1 MVKIMKIG
9 SGCTLKEICNLDRE
23 IAQAK
28 SNHTGINFEPKG
40 SCHFSFGNTV
50 HSDQNLKIIKGNL

>member
-9 SGCTLKEICNLDRE
+9 SGCTLKEIRNLDRE

-28 SNHTGINFEPKG
+28 SKHTGINLEPKG
-40 SCHFSFGNTV
+40 SCLFSFGNTV
-50 HSDQNLKIIKGNL
+50 VLVVCKS